1 MTDVEMLVYDGIRKT
16 INRFRENPFFYFTE
30 SDIHASLHRDIM
42 EGGSKELVHREDG
55 IAVSLV
61 HLEYPTNFRYEKNR
75 LLEGYGNDISIT
87 SIDNE
92 AKYGDRGNFDL
103 VVLNKDFVRSV
114 FEKPHDSENS
124 EFTDLEMILKRV
136 INKDASLSIERK
148 HKDDSTYKRE
158 VQYAI
163 EVKFIHPFNAR
174 NINMLEE
181 VITDNEKLRLATE
194 HSDGFTK
201 AINLVFC
208 SSQEK
213 VRSDR
218 KDPVINRIREY
229 IRNGRT
235 VHENREY
242 KVPEAVLNV
251 FIDSH
256 LDESIKNTDKPITW
270 PAKGTMSSGDWR
282 NELISTIIR

>member
-103 VVLNKDFVRSV
+103 VVLNEEFICSV
-114 FEKPHDSENS
+114 FKRLHNS
-124 EFTDLEMILKRV
+124 GNPQDTSLETILKHV

-148 HKDDSTYKRE
+148 HSKYFAYKEE

-229 IRNGRT
+229 IRNGKT
-235 VHENREY
+235 VHKNREY
-242 KVPEAVLNV
+242 KVPEAALNV

-256 LDESIKNTDKPITW
+256 LDESRKNTNKPITW
-270 PAKGTMSSGDWR
+270 PAKGTMNSEDWR

>member
-1 MTDVEMLVYDGIRKT
+1 
-16 INRFRENPFFYFTE
+16 
-30 SDIHASLHRDIM
+30 M
-42 EGGSKELVHREDG
+42 EGGSKELVHRKDG

-61 HLEYPTNFRYEKNR
+61 HLEYPTNFRYEKSK
-75 LLEGYGNDISIT
+75 LLEGYGNDILIT

-103 VVLNKDFVRSV
+103 VVLNKDFVLSV
-114 FEKPHDSENS
+114 FEKTHDSENS

-229 IRNGRT
+229 IRNGKT

-242 KVPEAVLNV
+242 KVPEAALNV

-256 LDESIKNTDKPITW
+256 LDESRKNTDKPITW
-270 PAKGTMSSGDWR
+270 PAKGTMNSEDWR